1 MKHNFISFA
10 LLSFPV
16 AVFSATSQQT
26 DRPNIVVIIAD
37 DLGTCELSCYGGRN
51 LETTNIDRLAKEG
64 IQLTN
69 NYASTAM
76 SVPIRA
82 SMYTGL
88 YPARHG
94 SYQNHKKTFTD
105 VKSITHYMP
114 LTGYRIAR
122 TGKDH
127 PGGQPQVYNFEK
139 IPGFTVG
146 CTALEA
152 PYTTDGIE
160 EFMSNSQDPFC
171 LFVCSIHPHAPWSW
185 GDPDEFD
192 PAKIVLPPNCVDNKQ
207 IRELFCHYL
216 AEIRALD
223 NEVGSVYASLQKVG
237 KLDNTL
243 VIFLGEQGPR
253 LPFGKWTSYRYGQNS
268 AFIARYP
275 AKIKAGSISDAIVQY
290 EDIMPTLID
299 FAGGEKID
307 NIDGISCLQVLY
319 GKQKNHRQW
328 AYGIHNNIPEGR
340 AYPIRS
346 IQDKRYKLILNLK
359 SEVEYHEKH
368 LMDPNAK
375 EKVWDSFLQA
385 AKTDPFA
392 QFLVDHY
399 TKRPP
404 VEFYDLKNDP
414 WELKNLA
421 DRPQYAKRI
430 ESMKAELHLWMKQ
443 QGDTGADMDVA
454 QKN

>member
-1 MKHNFISFA
+1 MKHNFFSAA
-10 LLSFPV
+10 LLSIPFV
-16 AVFSATSQQT
+16 AGTAIGQQ
-26 DRPNIVVIIAD
+26 DERPNIVVVIAD
-37 DLGTCELSCYGGRN
+37 DLGTNELSCYGGQN
-51 LETTNIDRLAKEG
+51 LQTTNIDRLAKEG
-64 IQLTN
+64 ILLTN

-76 SVPIRA
+76 SVPVRA

-94 SYQNHKKTFTD
+94 SYQNHKKTNTD

-114 LTGYRIAR
+114 LAGYKIAR

-146 CTALEA
+146 CTALKA

-160 EFMSNSQDPFC
+160 KFMSNSKDPFC

-185 GDPDEFD
+185 GNPGEFD
-192 PAKIVLPPNCVDNKQ
+192 PDKVVLPPNCVDNKQ

-223 NEVGSVYASLQKVG
+223 NEVGSVYAALEKVG

-243 VIFLGEQGPR
+243 FIFLGEQGPR
-253 LPFGKWTSYRYGQNS
+253 LPFGKWTAYRYGQHS

-275 AKIKAGSISDAIVQY
+275 QKIKAGTTSDAIVQY
-290 EDIMPTLID
+290 EDIMPTLLE
-299 FAGGEKID
+299 FAGGEKIKD
-307 NIDGISCLQVLY
+307 IDGISCLPVLF
-319 GKQKNHRQW
+319 GKKKEHRQW

-346 IQDKRYKLILNLK
+346 IQDKRYKLIMNLK
-359 SEVEYHEKH
+359 SEVDYHEKH

-385 AKTDPFA
+385 AETDEFA
-392 QFLVDHY
+392 QFLVNHY
-399 TKRPP
+399 TKRPA
-404 VEFYDLKNDP
+404 VEFYDLKKDP
-414 WELKNLA
+414 WELNNLA
-421 DRPQYAKRI
+421 GEKKYFKRI
-430 ESMKAELHLWMKQ
+430 QNMKAELFKWMEQ
-443 QGDTGADMDVA
+443 QGDTGADMDIP
-454 QKN
+454 QK